1 MEGFNHAHSSLYNV
15 TKHAF
20 RMWKQKWRI
29 FQKMLAYP
37 YKLQLQIIVALHNL
51 WGENHEKMPHLQAL
65 AINISPL
72 LTPPL
77 FFLSFSWTLSPDL
90 INLANSIHLKKKK
103 EKQKTKIGLL
113 LHPLFYF
120 SVPQR
125 PVLFCFRRLVVLG
138 SISILSLLYLS

>member
-1 MEGFNHAHSSLYNV
+1 MDFKPGSNKSC
-15 TKHAF
+15 
-20 RMWKQKWRI
+20 
-29 FQKMLAYP
+29 
-37 YKLQLQIIVALHNL
+37 KLN
-51 WGENHEKMPHLQAL
+51 P
-65 AINISPL
+65 
-72 LTPPL
+72 
-77 FFLSFSWTLSPDL
+77 
-90 INLANSIHLKKKK
+90 LKKKK